1 MFSLIV
7 GFAGPD
13 AHDGRVAIMKSRF
26 LEYTETELDTYYRG
40 MNADAV
46 RKLMEFPAVIM
57 HEGDDA
63 PARVF
68 KVANI
73 RETDKEYLLE
83 VAPWEGIDLLPGGLV
98 QRLAMELG
106 IKQFLITH
114 KPPRP

>member
-46 RKLMEFPAVIM
+46 RKLRKLWP
-57 HEGDDA
+57 
-63 PARVF
+63 
-68 KVANI
+68 
-73 RETDKEYLLE
+73 T
-83 VAPWEGIDLLPGGLV
+83 
-98 QRLAMELG
+98 
-106 IKQFLITH
+106 
-114 KPPRP
+114 RP